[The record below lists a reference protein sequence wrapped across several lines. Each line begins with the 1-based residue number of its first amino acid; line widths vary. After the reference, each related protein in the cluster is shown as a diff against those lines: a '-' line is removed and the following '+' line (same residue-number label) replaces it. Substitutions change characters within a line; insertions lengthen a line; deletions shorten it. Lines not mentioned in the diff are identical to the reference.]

1 MANISSLKESYFVGV
16 DVGSGSVR
24 AALVDKCGK
33 ILRVSYKDTK
43 TWSPKPDY
51 FEQSSSEI
59 WSSCCA
65 VVRDIS
71 ENVNVSCIKG
81 IGFDATCSL
90 VALNDNGE
98 PLSVSPS
105 GNNDQNVIL
114 WLDHRAIEETNF
126 INSLNHSVLKYVG
139 GKISLEMETPKLLWL
154 KKNLKEQCWDK
165 AGWFFDLPDFLTWK
179 ATGTDSRSLCSL
191 VCKWTFQADPKGYTG
206 WSKSY
211 FEEIG
216 LSDLAANNWH
226 KIGSHWK
233 KPGCLVGSGLS
244 ELAAQE
250 LGLDPGTPVGT
261 SMIDAHAGGL
271 GMIGCLAEGVPS
283 DFSTRLSLICGTSTC
298 HMAVS
303 KEPQF
308 VSGVWGPYYSAMVPS
323 YWLNEGGQSAT
334 GKLIDHII
342 DSHPAS
348 ITAKQQAGDMH
359 IQTYLGLTLES
370 MAKRQKLPSVTML
383 TKDVH
388 LWPDFHG
395 NRSPIADPSL
405 KGMISGMSLSA
416 NEEDLAI
423 LYLAAVQALAY
434 GTRHIME
441 SLTDSG
447 HYFQSL
453 LMCGGLSQ
461 SPLFVQTHA
470 DALGL
475 PVLKPMETESVLVGA
490 AILGACA
497 AKFFDD
503 MHTAITAMGGEADV
517 VQPRPLECRWD
528 RHTLAY
534 HEKKYRVFL
543 KMVEHQKEYRTIMSE
558 FDN

>member
-1 MANISSLKESYFVGV
+1 MADISSLTENYFVGV
-16 DVGSGSVR
+16 DVGTGSVR

-33 ILRVSYKDTK
+33 ILRVSSKETK

-51 FEQSSSEI
+51 FEQSSSDI

-114 WLDHRAIEETNF
+114 WLDHRATEETNF

-191 VCKWTFQADPKGYTG
+191 VCKWTFQADPEGYTG
-206 WSKSY
+206 WSQSY

-226 KIGSHWK
+226 KIGSHWEE
-233 KPGCLVGSGLS
+233 PGRSVGRGLS

-283 DFSTRLSLICGTSTC
+283 DFSTRLSGCTHST
-298 HMAVS
+298 HM
-303 KEPQF
+303 
-308 VSGVWGPYYSAMVPS
+308 
-323 YWLNEGGQSAT
+323 
-334 GKLIDHII
+334 
-342 DSHPAS
+342 
-348 ITAKQQAGDMH
+348 
-359 IQTYLGLTLES
+359 
-370 MAKRQKLPSVTML
+370 
-383 TKDVH
+383 
-388 LWPDFHG
+388 
-395 NRSPIADPSL
+395 
-405 KGMISGMSLSA
+405 
-416 NEEDLAI
+416 
-423 LYLAAVQALAY
+423 
-434 GTRHIME
+434 
-441 SLTDSG
+441 SLTDTLII
-447 HYFQSL
+447 YFSFFRFL
-453 LMCGGLSQ
+453 T
-461 SPLFVQTHA
+461 PA
-470 DALGL
+470 
-475 PVLKPMETESVLVGA
+475 SVA
-490 AILGACA
+490 
-497 AKFFDD
+497 
-503 MHTAITAMGGEADV
+503 
-517 VQPRPLECRWD
+517 
-528 RHTLAY
+528 
-534 HEKKYRVFL
+534 
-543 KMVEHQKEYRTIMSE
+543 
-558 FDN
+558 